1 MSIAKRKTANTI
13 NNTSNTILTVL
24 FHLVEL
30 TQIKPAITAQINK
43 AIKMHL
49 SQVRIIYGYNSGNT
63 LKNYFTNIKHYDQN
77 KVTSIFEVPNNSG
90 EAIINLKVSL
100 K

>member
-1 MSIAKRKTANTI
+1 MVIDLHNKTLNEAKKIVNEEI
-13 NNTSNTILTVL
+13 D
-24 FHLVEL
+24 
-30 TQIKPAITAQINK
+30 K
-43 AIKMHL
+43 AIKL
-49 SQVRIIYGYNSGNT
+49 KLGQIRIIYGYNSGNT

-77 KVTSIFEVPNNSG
+77 KVTSIFEVPSNSG

>member
-1 MSIAKRKTANTI
+1 MVIDLHNKTLKEAKTI
-13 NNTSNTILTVL
+13 VNEEID
-24 FHLVEL
+24 
-30 TQIKPAITAQINK
+30 K
-43 AIKMHL
+43 AIKLKL
-49 SQVRIIYGYNSGNT
+49 SQIRIIYGYNSGNT

>member
-1 MSIAKRKTANTI
+1 MIIDLHNKTLKEAKTI
-13 NNTSNTILTVL
+13 VNEEID
-24 FHLVEL
+24 
-30 TQIKPAITAQINK
+30 K
-43 AIKMHL
+43 AIKLKL
-49 SQVRIIYGYNSGNT
+49 SQIRIIYGYNSGNT

-77 KVTSIFEVPNNSG
+77 KVTSIFEVPNNNG

>member
-1 MSIAKRKTANTI
+1 MIIDLHNKTLKEAKTI
-13 NNTSNTILTVL
+13 VNEEID
-24 FHLVEL
+24 
-30 TQIKPAITAQINK
+30 K
-43 AIKMHL
+43 AIKLKL
-49 SQVRIIYGYNSGNT
+49 SQIRIIYGYNSGNT

>member
-1 MSIAKRKTANTI
+1 MVIDLHNKTLAQAKKI
-13 NNTSNTILTVL
+13 V
-24 FHLVEL
+24 VEE
-30 TQIKPAITAQINK
+30 IDK
-43 AIKMHL
+43 AIKLKL
-49 SQVRIIYGYNSGNT
+49 SQIRIIYGYNSGNT
-63 LKNYFTNIKHYDQN
+63 LKNYFTNIKHYDLN

>member
-1 MSIAKRKTANTI
+1 MIIDLHNKTLKEAKIIVNEEI
-13 NNTSNTILTVL
+13 D
-24 FHLVEL
+24 
-30 TQIKPAITAQINK
+30 K
-43 AIKMHL
+43 AIKLKL
-49 SQVRIIYGYNSGNT
+49 SQIRIVYGYNSGNT

>member
-1 MSIAKRKTANTI
+1 MIIDLHNKTLKEAKIIVNEEI
-13 NNTSNTILTVL
+13 D
-24 FHLVEL
+24 
-30 TQIKPAITAQINK
+30 K
-43 AIKMHL
+43 AIKLKL
-49 SQVRIIYGYNSGNT
+49 SQIRIIYGYNSGNT

>member
-1 MSIAKRKTANTI
+1 MIIDLHNKTLKEAKIIVNEEI
-13 NNTSNTILTVL
+13 D
-24 FHLVEL
+24 
-30 TQIKPAITAQINK
+30 K
-43 AIKMHL
+43 AIKLKL
-49 SQVRIIYGYNSGNT
+49 SQIRIIYGYNSGNT
-63 LKNYFTNIKHYDQN
+63 LKNYFTNIKHYNQN